1 MGKRIIS
8 LQEAQSVT
16 NNDYLVID
24 NQSGGTKKVSA
35 GFINDVLSGKQD
47 TLVAGSNIS
56 IAADGKTISAT
67 DTTYTAGTNVQINNN
82 VISATDTTYTAGTGI
97 DITNGVISSDITPGS
112 TVIITPALATGTKVA
127 DYSIDGT
134 AGSLY
139 APNGGGSTVSVTQK
153 TSTGTN
159 IADITVDGVTTQLYA
174 PNGGGGS
181 SVIPNPTDPATDT
194 LSSIEIDGT
203 VYSVGGGGGDTG
215 YRSTLLSDGTASSNV
230 ITLSNPYTDF
240 DELLFTWTYNN
251 LYISTLKL
259 NTSSININDTITLND
274 YYNRDIVLT
283 VTSATEFTITSQASG
298 MSILSIR
305 GFTYSKETK
314 EEKRDTL
321 WATGS
326 WTMAH
331 PVTDYDEIIFK
342 WDENSST
349 SFIPTDIMTYQS
361 FIVFKPANN
370 SFMWFDVTDDSNFTV
385 HQDAGLTITSV
396 EGIVYTRENQSTK
409 VEKITFE
416 EYNALTPA
424 QKTNGTV
431 YFVGEA
437 TATSQLIPRV
447 SGSDSAITS
456 SHSYDSYYDWQAFNG
471 VSSTDYRDP
480 NNVWCPNI
488 GEQNEWICY
497 HFNSAKYFTKMTIN
511 CFSNYYSDWTGDI
524 KIEASNDGTYWTNI
538 LKGGDTSK
546 EITAYLAPSSEG
558 GINEETVINIDLD
571 SSTAY
576 EYIRFV
582 GIDPLMVWSGASCMV
597 DEIYVYGASVPI
609 VVEDYDIY
617 FMGNK
622 YTNNMDVTDLDFLDL
637 KTSQVSDITT
647 MLNSGTNNSDSGT
660 FVSGTHQYEKVPV
673 ICGFK
678 PDYVRVD
685 FSLPGGATYAIYD
698 SSVST
703 TTSHWIIPGEGNDYT
718 IVLGSETGESGISDI
733 TDNGFKFRVNA
744 GNTFEKT
751 CTYTARVGGTT
762 LVQTFDFSTL
772 TQTQIDD
779 LKSVLGLT

>member
-35 GFINDVLSGKQD
+35 GFINDIVSDVEVDGTSVVNNGVAEIDLSGKQD
-47 TLVAGSNIS
+47 ALVAGSNIS

-67 DTTYTAGTNVQINNN
+67 DTTYTAGTNVQINNG

-97 DITNGVISSDITPGS
+97 DITGGVISSAITPGS
-112 TVIITPALATGTKVA
+112 TVTVTPSLVSGTKVA

-134 AGSLY
+134 SGALY
-139 APNGGGSTVSVTQK
+139 APTP
-153 TSTGTN
+153 
-159 IADITVDGVTTQLYA
+159 TVDDVEVDGASVVSSGVATINTMTGATSQANGTKGLVPAPTTTDTDKYLKGDGTWGT
-174 PNGGGGS
+174 PSGGGGAS
-181 SVIPNPTDPATDT
+181 AISDLTDVNLTN
-194 LSSIEIDGT
+194 LSNGQILKYDSTNQKWVNANE
-203 VYSVGGGGGDTG
+203 SGGGGDVELEETPLYTTPITVAGTYTLADDIENYDFVSFVSGVSNEGDIRALIVSDILNMLDDNLVVNCAGTNGRWFNITALSGDQLSVTLETNPQTMIHSVMG
-215 YRSTLLSDGTASSNV
+215 YKIKGGSGGGNANIVELSKT
-230 ITLSNPYTDF
+230 
-240 DELLFTWTYNN
+240 
-251 LYISTLKL
+251 
-259 NTSSININDTITLND
+259 
-274 YYNRDIVLT
+274 
-283 VTSATEFTITSQASG
+283 
-298 MSILSIR
+298 
-305 GFTYSKETK
+305 
-314 EEKRDTL
+314 
-321 WATGS
+321 
-326 WTMAH
+326 
-331 PVTDYDEIIFK
+331 
-342 WDENSST
+342 
-349 SFIPTDIMTYQS
+349 
-361 FIVFKPANN
+361 
-370 SFMWFDVTDDSNFTV
+370 
-385 HQDAGLTITSV
+385 
-396 EGIVYTRENQSTK
+396 
-409 VEKITFE
+409 

-447 SGSDSAITS
+447 SETDSAITS
-456 SHSYDSYYDWQAFNG
+456 SGKTRYSGGDNWHAFDG
-471 VSSTDYRDP
+471 VESASGIANCWAADEDNTSAY
-480 NNVWCPNI
+480 I
-488 GEQNEWICY
+488 QY
-497 HFNSAKYFTKMTIN
+497 HFSQP
-511 CFSNYYSDWTGDI
+511 YYLTQIQLKLYSHYSGDWTGTLNI
-524 KIEASNDGTYWTNI
+524 LGSNDGSNWTNI
-538 LKGGDTSK
+538 
-546 EITAYLAPSSEG
+546 
-558 GINEETVINIDLD
+558 
-571 SSTAY
+571 SSTGQAVSVTAPLN
-576 EYIRFV
+576 EINTETINLNSNNAWDYIRVQANGTAFN
-582 GIDPLMVWSGASCMV
+582 IAYQPTCDFA
-597 DEIYVYGASVPI
+597 EIYVYGASVPI

-637 KTSQVSDITT
+637 KISQVSDITT
-647 MLNSGTNNSDSGT
+647 MLNSGTNDSDSGT
-660 FVSGTHQYEKVPV
+660 FISGTHRYEKVSV

-718 IVLGSETGESGISDI
+718 IILGSDTGESGISDI